1 MANRENLSSGMGTG
15 RTTGTATIGVSDWA
29 TEDDYWRSN
38 FASRPYARADRGYE
52 YYQPGY
58 RYGVESAKRYADRQ
72 WDEVES
78 DLRSG
83 WDRFEHRAQATWDNV
98 KDAVR
103 DAWDRVTGK
112 RGREGDRTTARGT
125 Y

>member
-1 MANRENLSSGMGTG
+1 MANRDNLGTG
-15 RTTGTATIGVSDWA
+15 GTTGTTTGSADWA
-29 TEDDYWRSN
+29 TEDNYWRSN

-52 YYQPGY
+52 AYQPGY
-58 RYGVESAKRYADRQ
+58 RYGFESAKRHAGRK
-72 WDEVES
+72 WNEVES

-83 WDRFEHRAQATWDNV
+83 WDRYEHRAQSTWENI

-103 DAWDRVTGK
+103 DAWDHVTG
-112 RGREGDRTTARGT
+112 GDRNKEGMRDTPRGT